1 MSLVYNY
8 IVTAL
13 CQIKKYFSDSYQEK
27 LEQGLYNGILKA
39 LGEQYKK
46 SGYATPDFCSKK
58 SVKYP
63 STLVNTRDG
72 GFVILSFFYGD
83 FSTFLCL
90 LKFFLFH

>member
-1 MSLVYNY
+1 MIIFHEEINMKNFTNLMSLVYNY

-46 SGYATPDFCSKK
+46 SGYATPTSW
-58 SVKYP
+58 
-63 STLVNTRDG
+63 
-72 GFVILSFFYGD
+72 
-83 FSTFLCL
+83 
-90 LKFFLFH
+90 

>member
-1 MSLVYNY
+1 MKNFTNLMSLVYNY

-46 SGYATPDFCSKK
+46 SGYATPNS
-58 SVKYP
+58 
-63 STLVNTRDG
+63 
-72 GFVILSFFYGD
+72 
-83 FSTFLCL
+83 
-90 LKFFLFH
+90 

>member
-1 MSLVYNY
+1 MLLQNCGY

-46 SGYATPDFCSKK
+46 SGYATPNS
-58 SVKYP
+58 
-63 STLVNTRDG
+63 
-72 GFVILSFFYGD
+72 
-83 FSTFLCL
+83 
-90 LKFFLFH
+90 